1 MFNYINMHKII
12 KITFIIILIL
22 SCMHLYKFKKYT
34 NTYQIQQQEL
44 DYIEGNDLYNQLNP
58 LIITFIED
66 TSLMNNIIKYRLYS
80 AMSFNKKKFYV

>member
-1 MFNYINMHKII
+1 MFNYINMHKLI

-34 NTYQIQQQEL
+34 NTYQIQQLEL

-58 LIITFIED
+58 LIITFIGFIFSN
-66 TSLMNNIIKYRLYS
+66 TGIMK
-80 AMSFNKKKFYV
+80 